1 MVRVPYYIPI
11 SVVIVIILAIIYFS
25 RRKERFE
32 NPPIQ
37 KQTPGERGLVF
48 GYVPTNPNDKKVA
61 SNTNVVKPRDNIRL
75 YNNNKYFGYSNKN
88 RLLPNFLE
96 RLGTFTPYSYESIK
110 IHVKDNQPQ
119 ILYNTSKIYFT
130 VYNLH
135 DMYYLQFVPNTNTF
149 YLSNKPTY
157 FSFVNVKEPN
167 STTEVKYD
175 DNILIKCLDNSEY
188 VFVYEELM
196 ITEKDKSSTFVIK
209 NGEQAD
215 ICANLSNTSKDFMPK
230 VMAKEQVEQLERQYR
245 KDIDDY
251 VANLRGTKS
260 SEINTIKENIR
271 LLEQQLEI
279 AKGSS
284 RVRLEKEKLKHQE
297 DMKVKEAGITSEIN
311 KFKADKDIEFAKT
324 KEKVVNERK
333 SYWLKE
339 IDELRTLMDKKC
351 ASNTKKLATKPVQT
365 TPTKA
370 PVKPTKVL
378 MTPTKASVK
387 PTKVLMT
394 PTKAP
399 IKPTKV
405 LMTSTKAPVK
415 PTKVKMIPKLAQNKD
430 NMVPMNSTPIHNTR
444 DMVPMKPT
452 LAQNKD
458 NMVPKLPWSAK
469 YKPPS
474 GGFNLASNAGSNSV
488 LKFEDHPLKGGS

>member
-11 SVVIVIILAIIYFS
+11 SVVIVIMILAIIYFF
-25 RRKERFE
+25 RRKEGFE

-48 GYVPTNPNDKKVA
+48 GYVPKNINDNKV
-61 SNTNVVKPRDNIRL
+61 SSTNVVKPRDNIQL
-75 YNNNKYFGYSNKN
+75 YNNNKYLGYSNKN

-96 RLGTFTPYSYESIK
+96 RLGTFTPYTYENIK
-110 IHVKDNQPQ
+110 IHVKDNQSQ
-119 ILYNTSKIYFT
+119 ILYNTSKLYFT
-130 VYNLH
+130 VYNVH
-135 DMYYLQFVPNTNTF
+135 EIYYLQFVPNTNTF
-149 YLSNKPTY
+149 YLSNKPSY

-167 STTEVKYD
+167 SNSEVKYD

-209 NGEQAD
+209 SGEQAD

-260 SEINTIKENIR
+260 SEINTIKEHIR

-284 RVRLEKEKLKHQE
+284 RVRLEKEKLKHQD
-297 DMKVKEAGITSEIN
+297 DMKVKEAEITSEIN
-311 KFKADKDIEFAKT
+311 KFKANKDIEFAKT

-339 IDELRTLMDKKC
+339 IDELRTLMEKKC
-351 ASNTKKLATKPVQT
+351 SSNTNKLATRTVP
-365 TPTKA
+365 
-370 PVKPTKVL
+370 
-378 MTPTKASVK
+378 MTPTKVPMIPAKVPMTPSKVPMK
-387 PTKVLMT
+387 PITVPMT
-394 PTKAP
+394 PTKVPMKP
-399 IKPTKV
+399 ITVPMTPSKVPMKPITVQPTPTK
-405 LMTSTKAPVK
+405 
-415 PTKVKMIPKLAQNKD
+415 
-430 NMVPMNSTPIHNTR
+430 
-444 DMVPMKPT
+444 VPMKPT
-452 LAQNKD
+452 
-458 NMVPKLPWSAK
+458 PSK
-469 YKPPS
+469 Y
-474 GGFNLASNAGSNSV
+474 
-488 LKFEDHPLKGGS
+488 

>member
-11 SVVIVIILAIIYFS
+11 SVIIVIFISAIYFS

-32 NPPIQ
+32 NPHSTQ

-48 GYVPTNPNDKKVA
+48 GYVPKNINDTKVI
-61 SNTNVVKPRDNIRL
+61 SNTSVVKPRDSIQL
-75 YNNNKYFGYSNKN
+75 YNNNKYLGYSNKN

-110 IHVKDNQPQ
+110 IHVKDNQSQ
-119 ILYNTSKIYFT
+119 ILYNTSKLYFT
-130 VYNLH
+130 VYNVH
-135 DMYYLQFVPNTNTF
+135 EMYYLQFVPNTNTF
-149 YLSNKPTY
+149 YLSNKPSY
-157 FSFVNVKEPN
+157 FTFVNVKEPN
-167 STTEVKYD
+167 SNAEVKYN

-209 NGEQAD
+209 TGEQAD
-215 ICANLSNTSKDFMPK
+215 ICANLSNSSTDFMPK
-230 VMAKEQVEQLERQYR
+230 VMAKEQIEQLERQYR

-284 RVRLEKEKLKHQE
+284 RVRLEKEKLKHQDE
-297 DMKVKEAGITSEIN
+297 MKVKEAEITSEIN

-351 ASNTKKLATKPVQT
+351 ASNSKKLATT
-365 TPTKA
+365 T
-370 PVKPTKVL
+370 
-378 MTPTKASVK
+378 
-387 PTKVLMT
+387 
-394 PTKAP
+394 
-399 IKPTKV
+399 
-405 LMTSTKAPVK
+405 
-415 PTKVKMIPKLAQNKD
+415 
-430 NMVPMNSTPIHNTR
+430 
-444 DMVPMKPT
+444 VPMKPT
-452 LAQNKD
+452 TVQPTPSKKLNTNK
-458 NMVPKLPWSAK
+458 M
-469 YKPPS
+469 
-474 GGFNLASNAGSNSV
+474 
-488 LKFEDHPLKGGS
+488 